1 MHWLRRVFQISVL
14 VAVAITGYR
23 YAMGLTRITV
33 ETFCPFGGLEALLS
47 LVSDRRFPCATGE
60 RNLMLFLALVLLTLL
75 SRRVFCSWVCPVGT
89 VSEGLL
95 TLSKKLGIGK
105 SRSSTPSGIPFSRSW
120 DSRLRWLRV
129 PILLSI
135 LLLTFYTG
143 ELIFRGV
150 DPYYILFSFNG
161 HDVYWWSY
169 LFIGVILITVFII
182 PMAWCRY
189 LCPLGGALWPL
200 SRFGLQRLRR
210 RETCISCK
218 KCDAACPQG
227 ISVSEMEDVVT
238 GECTLCLECQKVC
251 PVEGALEL
259 RLRGGAK
266 APTVL
271 IPILIITLTAG
282 GLGATRF
289 VKIPTVSLSFSEIDT
304 EEATRKATF
313 IVEGVSCKDRATA
326 ALRTLMDSEGIY
338 KATAYASFNR
348 IEILFNPRQIELS
361 EIQKRFEGPVYFEET
376 GEYVFNMFKVISIDG
391 LKISHL

>member
-1 MHWLRRVFQISVL
+1 MHWLRRMFQISVL
-14 VAVAITGYR
+14 VAVAVTGYR

-47 LVSDRRFPCATGE
+47 LVSDQRFPCATGE

-75 SRRVFCSWVCPVGT
+75 SRRVFCSWICPVGT

-95 TLSKKLGIGK
+95 NLSKKLGIGK
-105 SRSSTPSGIPFSRSW
+105 SRSSAPSGVPFSRPW

-161 HDVYWWSY
+161 HDVHWWSY

-189 LCPLGGALWPL
+189 LCPLGGALWPI
-200 SRFGLQRLRR
+200 SRLGLLRLRR
-210 RETCISCK
+210 NETCISCK

-227 ISVSEMEDVVT
+227 ISVSQVDEVVT
-238 GECTLCLECQKVC
+238 GECTLCLECRKAC
-251 PVEGALEL
+251 PVEDALEL
-259 RLRGGAK
+259 RLMGGSK
-266 APTVL
+266 
-271 IPILIITLTAG
+271 
-282 GLGATRF
+282 
-289 VKIPTVSLSFSEIDT
+289 S
-304 EEATRKATF
+304 
-313 IVEGVSCKDRATA
+313 
-326 ALRTLMDSEGIY
+326 
-338 KATAYASFNR
+338 
-348 IEILFNPRQIELS
+348 
-361 EIQKRFEGPVYFEET
+361 
-376 GEYVFNMFKVISIDG
+376 
-391 LKISHL
+391 